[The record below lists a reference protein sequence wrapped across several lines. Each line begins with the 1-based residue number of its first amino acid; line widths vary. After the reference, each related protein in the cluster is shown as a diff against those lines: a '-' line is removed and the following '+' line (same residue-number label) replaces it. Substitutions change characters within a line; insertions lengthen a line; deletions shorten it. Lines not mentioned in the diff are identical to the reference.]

1 MQQIARRFD
10 NPDRRRDEILG
21 QSVALFDA
29 D

>member
-10 NPDRRRDEILG
+10 NPDRRDEILG